1 MKKLAASVLSLVLAG
16 SLIAGCGQKDKNA
29 GDAASTAAPNGKLV
43 LATSADYPPY
53 EFHKLVDGKDS
64 IIGFDIEIAKEIV
77 KDMGKELEVKDM
89 RYDALLAAL
98 QSGTADIVIA
108 GMTPTPERQKNVD
121 FSDIYYTAQ
130 HAVVTLEEN
139 KDKYKNPE
147 DLKGKKIVIQKG
159 SIQEEIAKRIEGA
172 DLQELGKI
180 GDLIQ
185 ELKNKRADA
194 SIIEKPV
201 AANYVKANKGLA
213 ITDLTLQAEDTGS
226 AVAIKKG
233 NKELVDQV
241 NKTLKRLKDEKKMD
255 QFIEEATKQ
264 SE

>member
-1 MKKLAASVLSLVLAG
+1 M
-16 SLIAGCGQKDKNA
+16 
-29 GDAASTAAPNGKLV
+29 
-43 LATSADYPPY
+43 
-53 EFHKLVDGKDS
+53 
-64 IIGFDIEIAKEIV
+64 
-77 KDMGKELEVKDM
+77 
-89 RYDALLAAL
+89 
-98 QSGTADIVIA
+98 
-108 GMTPTPERQKNVD
+108 
-121 FSDIYYTAQ
+121 
-130 HAVVTLEEN
+130 
-139 KDKYKNPE
+139 
-147 DLKGKKIVIQKG
+147 
-159 SIQEEIAKRIEGA
+159 
-172 DLQELGKI
+172 
-180 GDLIQ
+180 IQ

-213 ITDLTLQAEDTGS
+213 ITDLTLQAEDAGS